1 MIAVLFVLA
10 ALLASVMA
18 APLVDGACD
27 RWRLRRRVAAMP
39 VRRGPAA
46 RQMQSTTAPI
56 RRAEG
61 RASDARIARW
71 LPAGEAIAAQLAGSR
86 VSLTMLTGGATLA
99 ALALAAGV
107 FSLGLPIIVA
117 APLLPMIGFAII
129 IRALHAGLPIGAAIA
144 EVARSGSGPVAKA
157 FGTVTE
163 AMRLG
168 QPLDTALWLVAHRI
182 GLAEF
187 DFFVVTIALQRETG
201 GNLAETLA
209 GLDTTLRMRRQL
221 AMKVRAMAAEAR
233 ASATIIGSLPFV
245 MALLLWVTSP
255 AYLVPLFTTV
265 IGKAMVGVGLASIA
279 VGALIISQLM
289 QVKA

>member
-1 MIAVLFVLA
+1 MR
-10 ALLASVMA
+10 S
-18 APLVDGACD
+18 
-27 RWRLRRRVAAMP
+27 
-39 VRRGPAA
+39 
-46 RQMQSTTAPI
+46 S
-56 RRAEG
+56 G
-61 RASDARIARW
+61 RARRTQAAFAKSFPDA
-71 LPAGEAIAAQLAGSR
+71 
-86 VSLTMLTGGATLA
+86 V
-99 ALALAAGV
+99 
-107 FSLGLPIIVA
+107 
-117 APLLPMIGFAII
+117 AII

-279 VGALIISQLM
+279 AGALIISQLM